1 MMKKGIKGFSLAE
14 LSIVLIIIG
23 LLVGGVMQ
31 GGKMVHQAKL
41 RSLANIF
48 QGHNQAVYT
57 FKLSY
62 DALPGD
68 MSNASLYF
76 QGATDGNGDGQI
88 LETTSQIISHLKL
101 SSIDILQ
108 QSNTGFIDIGFRNI
122 EFFISYNPH
131 PLAAYGYNGEIGNYG
146 SFYNANQK
154 EFTAREDAN
163 PISGKI
169 RGGMALGSSATLTNC
184 FKHDSGTLTATNFHT
199 LNAKYDNTKSSQDC
213 AILLN
218 INAYN

>member
-1 MMKKGIKGFSLAE
+1 MDFC
-14 LSIVLIIIG
+14 
-23 LLVGGVMQ
+23 
-31 GGKMVHQAKL
+31 H
-41 RSLANIF
+41 
-48 QGHNQAVYT
+48 
-57 FKLSY
+57 
-62 DALPGD
+62 
-68 MSNASLYF
+68 
-76 QGATDGNGDGQI
+76 
-88 LETTSQIISHLKL
+88 
-101 SSIDILQ
+101 
-108 QSNTGFIDIGFRNI
+108 FI
-122 EFFISYNPH
+122 
-131 PLAAYGYNGEIGNYG
+131 YNGEIGNYG

-154 EFTAREDAN
+154 EFTAREAFFFDNKLDDAN

>member
-1 MMKKGIKGFSLAE
+1 MKKGIKGFSLAE

-108 QSNTGFIDIGFRNI
+108 QSNTGFLVL
-122 EFFISYNPH
+122 EQLLLLLQQQQQYSWEV
-131 PLAAYGYNGEIGNYG
+131 LA
-146 SFYNANQK
+146 
-154 EFTAREDAN
+154 
-163 PISGKI
+163 
-169 RGGMALGSSATLTNC
+169 SSATVAGIEEETPTQEHN
-184 FKHDSGTLTATNFHT
+184 
-199 LNAKYDNTKSSQDC
+199 KSQYQRVML
-213 AILLN
+213 IG
-218 INAYN
+218 